1 MYPDPSSID
10 DPNYYLAIDIYN
22 RAVHTKVA
30 VPIFPEDGDT
40 VQVKGTRNETWY
52 GKVCTCEVDLEAHSL
67 KVQWYQE
74 TRRHGVWTL
83 LPNVDRIRFGSL
95 IGFVQAERVFGGIRF
110 VEPN

>member
-1 MYPDPSSID
+1 MYPDHSSVD

-22 RAVHTKVA
+22 PAVDKKVA

-52 GKVCTCEVDLEAHSL
+52 GKVCEVDLATHSL

-74 TRRHGVWTL
+74 TRRQGVWTL